1 MNPSGAKGSRNSRWV
16 WAQHGPHGEGV
27 SKATRPR
34 NGRRVDFESSTQTG
48 KLERLELS
56 LWQRNATVI
65 VFRNSQNMHVQI
77 LTRAVQTGGLFRGS
91 CATSQ
96 QRCAQDRCQDY
107 GDATS
112 RPTGYRVGLLQGVV
126 VWPPF
131 WLPFLVRLR
140 ARNRTPTAQHP
151 FQARAYHDRTV
162 AGLLQT
168 SARDMGFDSP
178 RYLSP

>member
-1 MNPSGAKGSRNSRWV
+1 VGQRAAEIQGGSGHSTGHTGREFRRPLGQEMAGALTLKV
-16 WAQHGPHGEGV
+16 QH
-27 SKATRPR
+27 
-34 NGRRVDFESSTQTG
+34 

-56 LWQRNATVI
+56 LWQRNALVI